1 MFVHQLSVSIKGIN
15 YAQLC
20 RPGHPL
26 TGHYGRKYSWYAFTA
41 PEIDRDFFHDKRVD
55 LWSLG
60 AILYTMLCGTFPF
73 QGDGGDLILNKHT
86 GEVVFE
92 PAIVSEN
99 AQKLVRGLLQVR
111 PGDRF
116 TIRDVR
122 EHEWMQEDDAALYRN
137 DLSLANTFLKD
148 WEKMEI

>member
-1 MFVHQLSVSIKGIN
+1 MVLSIKGLQ

-41 PEIDRDFFHDKRVD
+41 PEIDHDFCHDKRVD

-73 QGDGGDLILNKHT
+73 QGEGGDLIHNKHT
-86 GEVVFE
+86 GKVQFE
-92 PAIVSEN
+92 HAVVSEK
-99 AQKLVRGLLQVR
+99 AQELVKGLLQVH
-111 PGDRF
+111 PDSRF
-116 TIRDVR
+116 TIKDVL
-122 EHEWMQEDDAALYRN
+122 EHEWMQEDDLVLYRN
-137 DLSLANTFLKD
+137 DLSLAKTGFKY
-148 WEKMEI
+148 W